1 MKVGLFELM
10 LENHSYAR
18 LTLIEKKYRE
28 NQSKVGLATLIV
40 LTALASVLLVYQ
52 FLDDHGIAELNN
64 DVLSFFAIFTGLVM
78 GAVVM
83 LGMVGTYIETA
94 LKKAMKVYTDTLLEG
109 SEEGLDE

>member
-28 NQSKVGLATLIV
+28 NLSKGYLATLIV
-40 LTALASVLLVYQ
+40 FTALASALLVYQ

-64 DVLSFFAIFTGLVM
+64 DVLSNFAVFTGLLM
-78 GAVVM
+78 GAFVSMAVV
-83 LGMVGTYIETA
+83 GMYIETA